1 MTTEAVAV
9 DPRALR
15 AFNRRRD
22 VARAN
27 EPPMEWLLQ
36 STRTSAV
43 VALAKRF
50 AAVPTTPVIIQGE
63 RGCGVQSLARLIH
76 DEDPVAR
83 DGRFRI
89 VPAQFVSAAEMR
101 GWLNQGTLVIEDL
114 ENLKPAGQAWVAET
128 LGARNDRYN
137 TPRIVA
143 TSRYSVLDLLLRRYL
158 SQELIH
164 ALDVFRLVVPPL
176 RDCPEDIAPIART
189 FLKHCGEA
197 IGSPFLRFTPDAEAK
212 LTDHLYPAN
221 VCELRN
227 VVERAVALR
236 RGEES
241 DISADAIVFYDGPKD
256 QASRERVGLPASRPE
271 GTRASA
277 FPTLT
282 ELEKEY
288 LTTLI
293 RELNGRRTA
302 IARVMGVS
310 YPTVLKKIARHR
322 LDVRAILSADM
333 PQVSAE

>member
-1 MTTEAVAV
+1 
-9 DPRALR
+9 
-15 AFNRRRD
+15 
-22 VARAN
+22 
-27 EPPMEWLLQ
+27 
-36 STRTSAV
+36 
-43 VALAKRF
+43 
-50 AAVPTTPVIIQGE
+50 
-63 RGCGVQSLARLIH
+63 VQSLARLIH
-76 DEDPVAR
+76 DEDPLAR
-83 DGRFRI
+83 EGRFRI
-89 VPAQFVSAAEMR
+89 VPAQFVSATEMR

-114 ENLKPAGQAWVAET
+114 ENLKPTGQAWVAEV
-128 LGARNDRYN
+128 LGARSDRYN

-143 TSRYSVLDLLLRRYL
+143 TSRYSVLDLLLRRHL

-176 RDCPEDIAPIART
+176 RECPEDIAPIARA

-197 IGSPFLRFTPDAEAK
+197 IGYPFLRFTPDAVAK
-212 LTDHLYPAN
+212 LTDHAYPAN

-236 RGEES
+236 CGEES
-241 DISADAIVFYDGPKD
+241 DISADAIVFYDGPKEKV
-256 QASRERVGLPASRPE
+256 SGESLGLPASRPE

-310 YPTVLKKIARHR
+310 YPTVLKKIARHH
-322 LDVRAILSADM
+322 LDVRAILSTDMADA
-333 PQVSAE
+333 SAE

>member
-1 MTTEAVAV
+1 MSTEAVAV
-9 DPRALR
+9 DPRALK
-15 AFNRRRD
+15 AFNRRRA

-27 EPPMEWLLQ
+27 EPPMDWRVQ
-36 STRTSAV
+36 STRTASV

-50 AAVPTTPVIIQGE
+50 AAVPTTPVIIQSE

-76 DEDPVAR
+76 DEDPLAR

-128 LGARNDRYN
+128 LGARTDRYN

-176 RDCPEDIAPIART
+176 RECPEDIAPIARA

-197 IGSPFLRFTPDAEAK
+197 IGYPFLRFTPEAVAK
-212 LTDHLYPAN
+212 LTDHAYPAN

-236 RGEES
+236 CGEES
-241 DISADAIVFYDGPKD
+241 DISADAIVFYDGPTE
-256 QASRERVGLPASRPE
+256 QASRERLGLPASRPD
-271 GTRASA
+271 GARTSA
-277 FPTLT
+277 FPTLN

-322 LDVRAILSADM
+322 LDVRAILSTDMADA
-333 PQVSAE
+333 SAE

>member
-1 MTTEAVAV
+1 MSTEAVAV
-9 DPRALR
+9 DPRALK
-15 AFNRRRD
+15 AFNRRR
-22 VARAN
+22 AAAHAN
-27 EPPMEWLLQ
+27 EPPIDWFVQ
-36 STRTSAV
+36 STRASSL

-50 AAVPTTPVIIQGE
+50 AAVPTTPVIIQSE

-76 DEDPVAR
+76 DEDPLAR
-83 DGRFRI
+83 EGRFRI

-128 LGARNDRYN
+128 VGARSDRYN
-137 TPRIVA
+137 TPRIIA
-143 TSRYSVLDLLLRRYL
+143 TSRYSVLDLLLRRHL

-176 RDCPEDIAPIART
+176 RECPQEIAPIARG

-197 IGSPFLRFTPDAEAK
+197 IGYPFLRFTPEAITK
-212 LTDHLYPAN
+212 LTDHAYPAN
-221 VCELRN
+221 ICELRN

-236 RGEES
+236 CGEES
-241 DISADAIVFYDGPKD
+241 DISADAIVFYDGPKEKV
-256 QASRERVGLPASRPE
+256 SGERLGLPASRPD
-271 GTRASA
+271 RAQASA
-277 FPTLT
+277 FPSLT
-282 ELEKEY
+282 ELEREY

-293 RELNGRRTA
+293 RELNGRRTE

-333 PQVSAE
+333 ADASAE

>member
-1 MTTEAVAV
+1 MNTEAVAV
-9 DPRALR
+9 DPRALK
-15 AFNRRRD
+15 AFNRRRAI
-22 VARAN
+22 ARAI
-27 EPPMEWLLQ
+27 EPPIDWLFG
-36 STRTSAV
+36 SARASSFV
-43 VALAKRF
+43 TLAKRF

-76 DEDPVAR
+76 DEEPLAR

-114 ENLKPAGQAWVAET
+114 ENLKPTGQAWVAEV
-128 LGARNDRYN
+128 LGARRDHYN

-143 TSRYSVLDLLLRRYL
+143 TSRYSVGDLLLRRHL

-176 RDCPEDIAPIART
+176 RECPEDIAPIARA

-197 IGSPFLRFTPDAEAK
+197 IGCPFLRFTPDAVAK
-212 LTDHLYPAN
+212 LTDYAYPAN

-236 RGEES
+236 CGEES
-241 DISADAIVFYDGPKD
+241 EVSADAIVFYDGPKD
-256 QASRERVGLPASRPE
+256 QACRERVGRPATRPD
-271 GTRASA
+271 RAGANA

-293 RELNGRRTA
+293 RELNGRRTE

-322 LDVRAILSADM
+322 LDVRAILSTEMADA
-333 PQVSAE
+333 SAE